1 MDDSNRLDP
10 TAAYTATPEPV
21 GAESGHRFR
30 GKNRNGRWKREE
42 GTEPAVI
49 RLPLDVHPDDER
61 ELEQL
66 FSGMWTVSARCSAT
80 PGTRSTRTGPG
91 TSAARA
97 TRRRGGGNSA

>member
-1 MDDSNRLDP
+1 MDGSDRLDP
-10 TAAYTATPEPV
+10 TAASDVLPEP
-21 GAESGHRFR
+21 AASGRRFR
-30 GKNRNGRWKREE
+30 GKNKNGRWMREE
-42 GTEPAVI
+42 GTGLAVI

-61 ELEQL
+61 ELERL